1 MERESAEKVIFEME
15 TQKNSQFVAAS
26 LGRGLH
32 KLLIVVGSNGL
43 ESGIGVRLAQIPT
56 DSCIVSDTQS
66 AINMCPSQIWK
77 PRFPNVK
84 ILEKGIELLEG
95 TSQRYNFFETTK
107 FYGIFSVTITIISI
121 SHAVFG
127 VSSLMPE
134 RTTRWETWLMLRLC
148 YALAEW
154 TFWHKRWTIWH
165 ESGQIGRDLGLGTF
179 IAILR
184 VKTQLR
190 ILRKTRTLRKLR

>member
-1 MERESAEKVIFEME
+1 MSIEPLGNDSIYMFPKIVIGHKRLCKSVAKV
-15 TQKNSQFVAAS
+15 Q
-26 LGRGLH
+26 L
-32 KLLIVVGSNGL
+32 
-43 ESGIGVRLAQIPT
+43 
-56 DSCIVSDTQS
+56 
-66 AINMCPSQIWK
+66 
-77 PRFPNVK
+77 
-84 ILEKGIELLEG
+84 
-95 TSQRYNFFETTK
+95 FFETTK
-107 FYGIFSVTITIISI
+107 FHGIFSVTITEISI
-121 SHAVFG
+121 FHTIFG

-134 RTTRWETWLMLRLC
+134 RTTRWKTWLMLRLC
-148 YALAEW
+148 YTLDEW

>member
-1 MERESAEKVIFEME
+1 MSIEPLGNDSIYMFPKIVIGHKRLCKSVAKV
-15 TQKNSQFVAAS
+15 Q
-26 LGRGLH
+26 L
-32 KLLIVVGSNGL
+32 
-43 ESGIGVRLAQIPT
+43 
-56 DSCIVSDTQS
+56 
-66 AINMCPSQIWK
+66 
-77 PRFPNVK
+77 
-84 ILEKGIELLEG
+84 
-95 TSQRYNFFETTK
+95 FFETTK
-107 FYGIFSVTITIISI
+107 FHGIFSVTITEISI
-121 SHAVFG
+121 FHAVLG

-148 YALAEW
+148 YTLAEW

-165 ESGQIGRDLGLGTF
+165 ESGQIGIDLGLGTF

>member
-32 KLLIVVGSNGL
+32 KLLIVVGSDGL
-43 ESGIGVRLAQIPT
+43 ESSIGVRLAQIPT

-84 ILEKGIELLEG
+84 IREKGIELPEG
-95 TSQRYNFFETTK
+95 TKVTRRVTFAVLICQFFSEVVLT
-107 FYGIFSVTITIISI
+107 
-121 SHAVFG
+121 AVG
-127 VSSLMPE
+127 EM
-134 RTTRWETWLMLRLC
+134 RIC
-148 YALAEW
+148 
-154 TFWHKRWTIWH
+154 
-165 ESGQIGRDLGLGTF
+165 GL
-179 IAILR
+179 L
-184 VKTQLR
+184 
-190 ILRKTRTLRKLR
+190 

>member
-1 MERESAEKVIFEME
+1 MSIEPLGNDSIYMFPKIVIGHKRLCKSVAKV
-15 TQKNSQFVAAS
+15 Q
-26 LGRGLH
+26 L
-32 KLLIVVGSNGL
+32 
-43 ESGIGVRLAQIPT
+43 
-56 DSCIVSDTQS
+56 
-66 AINMCPSQIWK
+66 
-77 PRFPNVK
+77 
-84 ILEKGIELLEG
+84 
-95 TSQRYNFFETTK
+95 FFETTK
-107 FYGIFSVTITIISI
+107 FHGIFSVTITEISI
-121 SHAVFG
+121 FHTVLG

-154 TFWHKRWTIWH
+154 TFWH